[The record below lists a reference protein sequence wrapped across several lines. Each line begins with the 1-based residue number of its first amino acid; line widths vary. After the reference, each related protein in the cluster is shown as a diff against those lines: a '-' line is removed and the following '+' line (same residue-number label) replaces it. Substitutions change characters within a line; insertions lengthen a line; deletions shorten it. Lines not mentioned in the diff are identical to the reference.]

1 MLRDISKEAINFNF
15 DGLMIETHH
24 NPKIALTDQYQQ
36 MKPEELEILLENLKA
51 EKIAI

>member
-1 MLRDISKEAINFNF
+1 
-15 DGLMIETHH
+15 MIETHH

-36 MKPEELEILLENLKA
+36 MKPDELEILLENLKA